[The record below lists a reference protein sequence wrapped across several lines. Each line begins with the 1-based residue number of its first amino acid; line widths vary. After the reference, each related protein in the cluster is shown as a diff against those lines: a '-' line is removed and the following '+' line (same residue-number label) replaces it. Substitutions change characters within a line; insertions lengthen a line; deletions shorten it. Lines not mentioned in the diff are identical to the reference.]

1 MSLCS
6 KCNQFLCTCNDFS
19 DNHSFKCPKKIPTP
33 VFSSPNSALSE
44 EQLNE
49 LQLCI
54 EEANNLLRSLGS
66 QSDPENTRQLQLHLL
81 KLQGVQVTA
90 TIKCMLEK
98 ETEVITMSE
107 NRRKTTKTV
116 KKQLIEKVVEKD
128 GFLVN
133 EGRGFIQLN
142 TTCGH
147 IFILYEKLV
156 SISHINKFHE
166 QEPYVKE
173 LIKNK
178 EIVLNFGN
186 FVSKRPKLINLFFGI
201 PLYLQLQNFI
211 GKDIQVKT
219 DMQMVSGN
227 LVSVD
232 ENNIQIKNLR
242 RVKQVNINDT
252 CFIEF
257 NTDSSEL

>member
-6 KCNQFLCTCNDFS
+6 KCNQFICTCNDFS
-19 DNHSFKCPKKIPTP
+19 DNHSLKCPKKIPTP

-81 KLQGVQVTA
+81 KLIGIPVTVN
-90 TIKCMLEK
+90 IKCMLE
-98 ETEVITMSE
+98 ETEVITKRK
-107 NRRKTTKTV
+107 NRRKPSKTI

-128 GFLVN
+128 GFLVSA
-133 EGRGFIQLN
+133 GKDFIQLN
-142 TTCGH
+142 TKCGY
-147 IFILYEKLV
+147 IFILYERLV
-156 SISHINKFHE
+156 SLSQINTFHE
-166 QEPYVKE
+166 QVPYYKE
-173 LIKNK
+173 LTINK
-178 EIVLNFGN
+178 EIVLNFGK

-219 DMQMVSGN
+219 DMQMDSGN
-227 LVSVD
+227 LMSAD
-232 ENNIQIKNLR
+232 ENSIQIKNLR
-242 RVKQVNINDT
+242 RIEDINLNDI